1 MRLLVI
7 PARGGS
13 KRIPRKNVRSFAG
26 KPMITWSI
34 EAALSAQVFDRVVVS
49 TDDEEIAAAARAAG
63 AEVPFLRTPDLAD
76 DFTGTRQVVQDAIHQ
91 LTRAA
96 TSPDPSIVGCL
107 YATAPLV
114 AIDDLR
120 TAVDVLEADPTVD
133 VVLSVAR
140 YATPIYRAFEIADG
154 RLRRAF
160 PQYGRTRSQDLPAT
174 YHDAGQFY
182 IARTRRWLDDATPLT
197 HEGHPIVIPPD
208 RAVDID
214 DEDDWRRAERAFASR
229 STGRER

>member
-13 KRIPRKNVRSFAG
+13 KRIPRKNVRPFAG
-26 KPMITWSI
+26 KPMIAWSI
-34 EAALSAQVFDRVVVS
+34 EAALNAQVFDRVVVS
-49 TDDEEIAAAARAAG
+49 TDDEEIATAARAAG
-63 AEVPFLRTPDLAD
+63 AEVPFIRTPDLAD

-96 TSPDPSIVGCL
+96 DSPHPSIVGCL

-114 AIDDLR
+114 GVDDLR
-120 TAVDVLEADPTVD
+120 NAVDLLETDSTVD
-133 VVLSVAR
+133 VVMTVAR
-140 YATPIYRAFEIADG
+140 YATPIFRAFEIADG

-160 PQYGRTRSQDLPAT
+160 PQFSRTRSQDLPAT

-182 IARTRRWLDDATPLT
+182 IARTRRWLDDRTALT
-197 HEGHPIVIPPD
+197 HEAHPLVIPPE

-229 STGRER
+229 PTARER

>member
-13 KRIPRKNVRSFAG
+13 KRIPRKNVRAFAG
-26 KPMITWSI
+26 KPMIAWSI
-34 EAALSAQVFDRVVVS
+34 EAALNAEAFDRVVVS
-49 TDDEEIAAAARAAG
+49 TDDEEIASVARSAG
-63 AEVPFLRTPDLAD
+63 AEVPFLRAPELAD
-76 DFTGTRQVVQDAIHQ
+76 DFTGTRQVVQDTIHR
-91 LTRAA
+91 LTQA
-96 TSPDPSIVGCL
+96 TASPRPSIVGCL

-114 AIDDLR
+114 GVDDLR
-120 TAVDVLEADPTVD
+120 SAVALLEADPTVD
-133 VVLSVAR
+133 IVMTVAR
-140 YATPIYRAFEIADG
+140 YASPIFRAFEVSDG

-160 PQYGRTRSQDLPAT
+160 PQYGRTRSQDLPTA

-197 HEGHPIVIPPD
+197 HEAHPIVIPPD
-208 RAVDID
+208 RAIDID

-229 STGRER
+229 STGREG